1 VSKSRPQDAWAEA
14 WAERYPAPQERKLT
28 RRERLS
34 QRYGRGPWLLASA
47 IAFAALLAP
56 AFAIAQ
62 GGGGQTFSSSSRY
75 TVLVRNSNTGSGGAT
90 AQTCNTSPGNQA
102 CENNVNFG
110 TNYAATYRTK
120 GPTAAY
126 FQTSGSGTATPF
138 QLSPN
143 GTGEI
148 QYLNA
153 DTVGGL
159 QESQIF
165 ANYQQ
170 VSSASP
176 SVTNSASSGPV
187 SATVSCPS
195 GTNVISQSGGVNQ
208 SSNTGTANAVLHS
221 VTPNGSTGATASA
234 VVAGSGNATFTITAY
249 AVCAQT

>member
-1 VSKSRPQDAWAEA
+1 VSSSRPHDSWAKAWE
-14 WAERYPAPQERKLT
+14 ERYPAKSEQKLG
-28 RRERLS
+28 RWGRLRN
-34 QRYGRGPWLLASA
+34 RYGRGPWLLASA
-47 IAFAALLAP
+47 IAFAAVLAP
-56 AFAIAQ
+56 TFAIAQ
-62 GGGGQTFSSSSRY
+62 GGGGQTFSSSNRY
-75 TVLVRNSNTGSGGAT
+75 TLLARNSGSGGAT
-90 AQTCNTSPGNQA
+90 AQTCNTSPGQQA

-120 GPTAAY
+120 GTTAAY

-170 VSSASP
+170 VSATSS
-176 SVTNSASSGPV
+176 SVTKTEGQPQTQSV
-187 SATVSCPS
+187 TCPS
-195 GTNVISQSGGVNQ
+195 GYDLISAMASINQ
-208 SSNTGTANAVLHS
+208 TANAQNGQAVLQGVS
-221 VTPNGSTGATASA
+221 PVGTNGASA
-234 VVAGSGNATFTITAY
+234 AATTAGGQNSSATYTLTVHG
-249 AVCAQT
+249 VCATV